1 MADEQAR
8 RSDRI
13 TGFIDHARMLWTVA
27 PGWTVLCLTASLISV
42 GGNVITMIA
51 VGRLIGALAAVV
63 GDHAPR
69 TSLWEWFVIFAGT
82 AILLQICG
90 AVITAGGARVNAA
103 YRVRLDELIAETG
116 LHPLDLSTLEDE
128 SFAQRLTDLTT
139 NSKGWLLRSGLTGTW
154 TFITGKLT
162 AIGAAAIVF
171 SWRWWAPFVVIAAF
185 LLVSRTSRA
194 WLDTLL
200 DNVFEKPNV
209 DRQRSDYV
217 GRLMIHPEAAKEI
230 RIFGIARWLERR
242 YVLLFE
248 AAGNAYWPK
257 AERGLLRMAGVLLIE
272 AAVMCATLSLLGW
285 DAWRGAVPIG
295 TVTTY
300 ALAILGLDAFAPM
313 GDIESG
319 LIRISAFLR
328 NLFGLRQFVGLADIR
343 LAVPPTAAARKPGA
357 VAIDI
362 DGLSFSYPARDEPT
376 LRDLSLHVPAG
387 QSLAIVG
394 VNGAGKSTLIKLMA
408 GLYQP
413 GSGTV
418 RVDGNDPYADHSS
431 RGHVAVVFQDFVH
444 YPLSLRENVGFG
456 AVGFSGRVGSTE
468 PIDQEL
474 LDTALRDAAGR
485 PILDRLAGDWDTPL
499 TNQSDGGTDLSGGQW
514 QRVALAR
521 ALAAV
526 GGGAGVLVLDE
537 PTAALDVR
545 AEAEIF
551 DRFLEMTRG
560 VTTIVV
566 SHRLSTV
573 RRAERIVV
581 LDGHTGRIT
590 EDGSH
595 EELMARGGSYAQMFT
610 LQARRFAMAGAEE
623 PA

>member
-1 MADEQAR
+1 MVDASQR
-8 RSDRI
+8 RLDRV
-13 TGFIDHARMLWTVA
+13 TGFLDHARMLWAVA
-27 PGWTVLCLTASLISV
+27 PGWTLLCLIASLISV
-42 GGNVITMIA
+42 GCNVLAMIA
-51 VGRLIGALAAVV
+51 IGRLIGALAAVV
-63 GDHAPR
+63 GRHGP
-69 TSLWEWFVIFAGT
+69 TTTLWQWFVIFAGT
-82 AILLQICG
+82 AILLQFCA
-90 AVITAGGARVNAA
+90 AVTTAGGSRVNAA
-103 YRVRLDELIAETG
+103 YRVRLDELIAEAG
-116 LHPLDLSTLEDE
+116 LHPRDLGTLEDE
-128 SFAQRLTDLTT
+128 SFAQRLTDLAT

-154 TFITGKLT
+154 TFVIHKLT

-171 SWRWWAPFVVIAAF
+171 GWRWWVPFVVIAAF
-185 LLVSRTSRA
+185 LLVARMSRA
-194 WLDTLL
+194 WLDALL

-209 DRQRSDYV
+209 DRQRSDYI

-248 AAGNAYWPK
+248 AAGEAYWPK
-257 AERGLLRMAGVLLIE
+257 AQRGLLRMAGVLLIE
-272 AAVMCATLSLLGW
+272 AAVMFGTLSLLGW

-300 ALAILGLDAFAPM
+300 VIAILGLEAFAPM

-319 LIRISAFLR
+319 LIRISVFLR
-328 NLFGLRQFVGLADIR
+328 NLLGLRKSVGLPDVR
-343 LAVPPTAAARKPGA
+343 LAAPPPAVAREPGA

-362 DGLSFSYPARDEPT
+362 EGLSFTYPARDQPT

-394 VNGAGKSTLIKLMA
+394 VNGAGKSTLIKLIA

-413 GSGTV
+413 GSGSV
-418 RVDGNDPYADHSS
+418 RVDGKDPYADDSS

-444 YPLSLRENVGFG
+444 YPLSLRDNVGFG
-456 AVGFSGRVGSTE
+456 AAFGSTE
-468 PIDQEL
+468 PIDQAL
-474 LDTALRDAAGR
+474 LDTALRDAAGT
-485 PILDRLAGDWDTPL
+485 PILDRLDGDWDTVL
-499 TNQSDGGTDLSGGQW
+499 TSQSQGGTELSGGQW

-551 DRFLEMTRG
+551 DRFLDMTRG
-560 VTTIVV
+560 VTTILV

-595 EELMARGGSYAQMFT
+595 DELIARGGAYAEMFT
-610 LQARRFAMAGAEE
+610 LQARRFAMAGFRG